1 MRLLAKDIALLH
13 ELYINGRS
21 PFSELGKN
29 IGVAKENVAYRL
41 STLKQ
46 NKVITKIIPLIDY
59 SRMGYR
65 TFRILMKASY
75 TPEGFKKLVDLTAL
89 HWFANLSGGSWNITA
104 TFLVKD
110 EIDFYDQLPQIFEC
124 FDDVQKYSIAEIIA
138 IEHFSP
144 GFLTTKEKVHHITGR
159 QEPLVVDQ
167 TEEKILSLLFQDGRM
182 SVLDIAKKMNMSA
195 TAITYHI
202 KKLVTEKVIISY
214 VPVISPKEIGY
225 DHFKIMFKI
234 VKPSL
239 RSMLYE
245 LLKEHPNVI
254 YITHSLGSYDL
265 ECEVLFEH
273 ISDVTKFCDDINKKV
288 PLLSYEFI
296 ITDKVVVHHEI
307 V

>member
-46 NKVITKIIPLIDY
+46 NKVIIRIIPLLDY

-65 TFRILMKASY
+65 TFRILMKGSY

-234 VKPSL
+234 TKPFL